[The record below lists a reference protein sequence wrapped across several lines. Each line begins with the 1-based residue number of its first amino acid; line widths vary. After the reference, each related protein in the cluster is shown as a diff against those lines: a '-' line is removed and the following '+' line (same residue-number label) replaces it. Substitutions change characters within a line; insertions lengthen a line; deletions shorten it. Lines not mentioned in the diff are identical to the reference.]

1 MALMVPSRVMP
12 GVLWRMKSTVAS
24 TSRASAD
31 SKPEISLMVYLIFD
45 AGQWSALFIAVAVN
59 IIYNKHCGKYYF
71 TSMIKEGRDNA
82 IQRDRQ

>member
-1 MALMVPSRVMP
+1 
-12 GVLWRMKSTVAS
+12 
-24 TSRASAD
+24 
-31 SKPEISLMVYLIFD
+31 MVYLIFD